1 MQGRRTTL
9 VPPDGISPV
18 CEERP
23 NGGGATCSD
32 GAMQGRHTTLVFRI
46 RICASLNQEL
56 NDGVLSIG
64 VPGSRP
70 RNPVASVVERF
81 GATSISGAD
90 VCTLRHQLLGD
101 FSLVGRSSDVQ
112 WGIASVG
119 VVGDFLDKELASS
132 FAS

>member
-70 RNPVASVVERF
+70 RNPVASVVERLGAPPGF
-81 GATSISGAD
+81 GRD
-90 VCTLRHQLLGD
+90 RFPLRDQLLVA
-101 FSLVGRSSDVQ
+101 FSLVG
-112 WGIASVG
+112 
-119 VVGDFLDKELASS
+119 
-132 FAS
+132 